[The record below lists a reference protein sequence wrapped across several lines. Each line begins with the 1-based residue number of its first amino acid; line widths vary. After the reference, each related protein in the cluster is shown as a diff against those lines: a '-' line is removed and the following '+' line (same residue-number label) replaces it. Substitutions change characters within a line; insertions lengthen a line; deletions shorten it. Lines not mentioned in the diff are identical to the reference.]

1 MRSLRHFGEIDGLR
15 AAAILLVL
23 LFHFTPGHD
32 AHLGVRALPFKV
44 ADLGWSGVDLF
55 FVISGFLITAKLIA
69 ARGQRHR
76 YRNFY
81 VRRALRIFPLYY
93 LALAIA
99 FVLVPLA
106 SARVPAP
113 PVSSQLPFWLYYA
126 NWLQERF
133 DLHYVAVGHFW
144 SLAIEEQ
151 FYAVWPLVIFTLS
164 ARASRLACVAIVIAA
179 PLLRFALASNAWPW
193 FPTFA
198 WTPCRADG
206 LAIGS
211 LLAFVY
217 ADERLRAR
225 AFRWSVALMLAT
237 VPPLAWVLW
246 RGKSQLVFHDLA
258 TPEALAIRTLL
269 PSVLALFFGALLVL
283 ALELPR
289 LGRLLS
295 TKPLRLLA
303 RYSYGTYV
311 FHFLLMPA
319 FLLLFPP
326 ARLASSPNAAAA
338 LFWLIASIISIAI
351 AALSYRLFEGPLLK
365 LKDVYAKD

>member
-1 MRSLRHFGEIDGLR
+1 MRHFGEIDGLR
-15 AAAILLVL
+15 AAAIVLVL
-23 LFHFTPGHD
+23 LFHFTPGD
-32 AHLGVRALPFKV
+32 DPNLGVRALLFKM
-44 ADLGWSGVDLF
+44 ADVGWSGVDLF

-69 ARGQRHR
+69 ARGGRHR

-93 LALAIA
+93 LALALA

-106 SARVPAP
+106 SARVAVPPA
-113 PVSSQLPFWLYYA
+113 SAQLPFWLYYS
-126 NWLQERF
+126 NWVQERL
-133 DLHYVAVGHFW
+133 DLRYVALTHFW

-151 FYAVWPLVIFTLS
+151 FYAVWPLVIFTLR
-164 ARASRLACVAIVIAA
+164 ARASRRACIAILIVA
-179 PLLRFALASNAWPW
+179 PLVRFALAANGWSW
-193 FPTFA
+193 FSTYA

-206 LAIGS
+206 LALGS

-225 AFRWSVALMLAT
+225 ALRWSIAAMIVT
-237 VPPLAWVLW
+237 VPPLAWVTW
-246 RGKSQLVFHDLA
+246 RAKSQLLFHDLE
-258 TPEALAIRTLL
+258 TPEAIAIRALL
-269 PSVLALFFGALLVL
+269 PTVIALFFGALLVL

-295 TKPLRLLA
+295 AKPLRLLA

-311 FHFLLMPA
+311 FHFLLWPA

-326 ARLASSPNAAAA
+326 ERLSSSRNVAAA
-338 LFWLIASIISIAI
+338 LFWLIASSISVGI
-351 AALSYRLFEGPLLK
+351 AACSYHLFEGPLLK